1 MILINKSIDY
11 IDLKCTI
18 CLNHFSKNDIIYI
31 IHHEKETKTIAKK
44 RFHIIH
50 ALCYSNTIIIC
61 PFDREPISKLHT
73 YEYNTIMPFNIA
85 IYSSDYH
92 ELIKNYPKYISYSCV
107 NDLNIRDNNNKTLLY
122 CLSQYKENNNCYK
135 IIKQLLLANANPN
148 IGDKNKFTPLMVTC
162 SNDDYMKMC
171 LFIKYSADVSLKDN
185 KLNTCI
191 DYAIQYESHNCL
203 YKLIQYFKRENN
215 HNDLLSKINT
225 FYKFYTKYNLYAN
238 NDMNILIEKI
248 YKKLNI
254 NI

>member
-1 MILINKSIDY
+1 
-11 IDLKCTI
+11 
-18 CLNHFSKNDIIYI
+18 
-31 IHHEKETKTIAKK
+31 
-44 RFHIIH
+44 
-50 ALCYSNTIIIC
+50 
-61 PFDREPISKLHT
+61 
-73 YEYNTIMPFNIA
+73 
-85 IYSSDYH
+85 
-92 ELIKNYPKYISYSCV
+92 
-107 NDLNIRDNNNKTLLY
+107 
-122 CLSQYKENNNCYK
+122 
-135 IIKQLLLANANPN
+135 
-148 IGDKNKFTPLMVTC
+148 
-162 SNDDYMKMC
+162 MC